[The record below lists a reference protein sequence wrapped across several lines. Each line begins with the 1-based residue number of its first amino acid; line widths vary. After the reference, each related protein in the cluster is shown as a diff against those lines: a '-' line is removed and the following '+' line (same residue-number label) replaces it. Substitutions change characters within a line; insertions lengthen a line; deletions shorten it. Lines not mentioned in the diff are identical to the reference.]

1 MHLIYLKNNAMIYLI
16 AKQESSEI
24 YQKKKS
30 KLFQQDIVQK

>member
-24 YQKKKS
+24 YQKKNQNYFS
-30 KLFQQDIVQK
+30 KI